1 MQEEINFVRD
11 LAIILVSAGI
21 FTIISKALKQP
32 VILGYIVAGF
42 LIGPGIEFFPGISSM
57 ESVHQ
62 WSDIGIIF
70 MMFGLGLE
78 FSFKKL
84 MKSGSASIITSM
96 CKLLGMFLIG
106 FVTGQA
112 LGWSRMESMFLGGM
126 LPMSSTMVV
135 AKSYDEMG
143 LKNKPYSGI
152 VFGTLIIED
161 IAGIVLMVLFS
172 TIAVSAKFSGGE
184 LFAALG
190 KLAFCLV
197 LWFVVGIYLIPT
209 LLKKTRRFL
218 NNEILLIVSI
228 GLCFLMVAMAEN
240 MGFSAALGAFIMGS
254 ILSETIESEHI
265 EKLVSPIK
273 DLFGAIFFVSVGMMV
288 SPKILAENWV
298 VILLLVVI
306 LLIFDVIFVSGGVLL
321 SGKGLE
327 NAVHTSFSLAQMGE
341 FGFIIASVGVGL
353 GVVSDFIYPV
363 IVAVF
368 VVSNLIA
375 PFVIRSSGPVYKL
388 LKKKLPPKI
397 LDKLEVDTK
406 DSLDSTK
413 AEKSEWK
420 VLLKFYLSRVGI
432 YGVILI
438 AIYSICS
445 QFLCPAI
452 PKLFP
457 SISPSWLSILNCSI
471 KLLLMSPFLYGMCIS
486 SGSINKSA
494 RKLLKAK
501 SSNFWPILALL
512 LLRSFLAIGIV
523 IAVIASHFQLAGWTA
538 VLIIIGGLIF
548 IIVGRSYFQ
557 TRFKFEKQFF
567 DNLTVKDKEADKN
580 ARVLSSVQKNL
591 SGYDVHLEQFEVPAD
606 SSLVGKKLKDI
617 PLRAQSGANIIEIK
631 RGSRSIIIPNSD
643 QVLFPADKVLAVGS
657 SQQIEKLKDM
667 LKEATQS
674 ESSNDEFEVLCIEI
688 DKESSLYG
696 KTLRSA
702 SLRDY
707 KCMVISV
714 LRGENF
720 ITNPKPE
727 FHFEIGDKVWIAGEK
742 SSCEWF
748 KNQ

>member
-1 MQEEINFVRD
+1 MSEEINFVRD

-32 VILGYIVAGF
+32 VILGYILAGF

-57 ESVHQ
+57 DSVHQ
-62 WSDIGIIF
+62 WSEIGIIF

-84 MKSGSASIITSM
+84 MKSGSTSIITSM

-135 AKSYDEMG
+135 AKSYEEMG
-143 LKNKPYSGI
+143 LKSKPYSGI

-161 IAGIVLMVLFS
+161 IVGIILMVLFS
-172 TIAVSAKFSGGE
+172 TIAVSAKFSGKE
-184 LFAALG
+184 LFGALG

-209 LLKKTRRFL
+209 LLKKARRFL
-218 NNEILLIVSI
+218 NDEILLIVSI
-228 GLCFLMVAMAEN
+228 GLCFAMVAMSEK

-254 ILSETIESEHI
+254 ILAETIESEHI
-265 EKLVSPIK
+265 ERLVSPIK

-288 SPKILAENWV
+288 SPQILAHNWAT
-298 VILLLVVI
+298 ILLLVLI
-306 LLIFDVIFVSGGVLL
+306 LLIFDIIFVCGGVLL
-321 SGKGLE
+321 SGKGLD
-327 NAVHTSFSLAQMGE
+327 NAIHTGFSLAQMGE

-353 GVVSDFIYPV
+353 GVVSDYIYPL

-368 VVSNLIA
+368 VLSNLIA
-375 PFVIRSSGPVYKL
+375 PFVIRSSTPVYKF
-388 LKKKLPPKI
+388 LKKKLPEKVLNRI
-397 LDKLEVDTK
+397 DGESK
-406 DSLDSTK
+406 DNSDSSN

-420 VLLKFYLSRVGI
+420 VLMKFYLLRIGI

-438 AIYSICS
+438 AVYSVCVQFICPVV
-445 QFLCPAI
+445 L
-452 PKLFP
+452 KLFP
-457 SISPSWLSILNCSI
+457 HLNPSWVSIVNVSV
-471 KLLLMSPFLYGMCIS
+471 KLLAMSPFLYGMCIS

-494 RKLLKAK
+494 YKLLKAK
-501 SSNFWPILALL
+501 ESNKWPILALV
-512 LLRSFLAIGIV
+512 LLRSFFAIGIV
-523 IAVIASHFQLAGWTA
+523 IAVIASHFKLAGWTA
-538 VLIIIGGLIF
+538 VLIVFGGLVF
-548 IIVGRSYFQ
+548 IIVGRNYFQ
-557 TRFKFEKQFF
+557 KRFKFEKQFF
-567 DNLTVKDKEADKN
+567 YNLNVKEQEAERN
-580 ARVLSSVQKNL
+580 AQVLSSVQKTLN
-591 SGYDVHLEQFEVPAD
+591 GYDVHLEQFEIPSN
-606 SSLVGKKLKDI
+606 SSLAGKKLKDI
-617 PLRAQSGANIIEIK
+617 AIRAQSGANIIEIK
-631 RGSRSIIIPNSD
+631 RGGRSIIIPNSD
-643 QVLFPADKVLAVGS
+643 QVLYPADKVLAVGS
-657 SQQIEKLKDM
+657 SQQIDKLKDM

-674 ESSNDEFEVLCIEI
+674 ESSNDEFEVICIEI
-688 DKESSLYG
+688 DKESPLYG

-714 LRGENF
+714 LRGDSF

-727 FHFEIGDKVWIAGEK
+727 FHFELSDKVWIAGEK

-748 KNQ
+748 RTQ

>member
-1 MQEEINFVRD
+1 MSEEINFVRD
-11 LAIILVSAGI
+11 LAVILVSAGI

-62 WSDIGIIF
+62 WSEIGIIF

-135 AKSYDEMG
+135 AKSYEEMG
-143 LKNKPYSGI
+143 LKSKPYSGI

-161 IAGIVLMVLFS
+161 IMGIILMVLFS

-209 LLKKTRRFL
+209 LLKKARKYL
-218 NNEILLIVSI
+218 NDEILLIVSI
-228 GLCFLMVAMAEN
+228 GLCFAMVAMAEK

-254 ILSETIESEHI
+254 ILAETIESEHI
-265 EKLVSPIK
+265 ERLVSPIK

-288 SPKILAENWV
+288 SPQILAHNWA
-298 VILLLVVI
+298 VI
-306 LLIFDVIFVSGGVLL
+306 LLIVLILLVFDILFVCSGVLL
-321 SGKGLE
+321 SGKGLS
-327 NAVHTSFSLAQMGE
+327 NAIHTGFSLAQMGE

-375 PFVIRSSGPVYKL
+375 PFVIRSADPVYKL
-388 LKKKLPPKI
+388 LKKRLPVRV
-397 LDKLEVDTK
+397 LDKIDGETK
-406 DSLDSTK
+406 DSPDSSN

-420 VLLKFYLSRVGI
+420 VLIKFYLARIGV

-438 AIYSICS
+438 AVYSICV
-445 QFLCPAI
+445 QFVCPAV

-457 SISPSWLSILNCSI
+457 QLNPTWTAIINCSI
-471 KLLLMSPFLYGMCIS
+471 KLLAMSPFLYGMCIS

-494 RKLLKAK
+494 KKLLKAK
-501 SSNFWPILALL
+501 ESNKWPILALA

-523 IAVIASHFQLAGWTA
+523 IAVIASHFKLAGWTA
-538 VLIIIGGLIF
+538 VLIIIGGLVF
-548 IIVGRSYFQ
+548 IIVGRNYFQ
-557 TRFKFEKQFF
+557 KRFKFEKQFF
-567 DNLTVKDKEADKN
+567 YNLTVKDQEAEQN
-580 ARVLSSVQKNL
+580 AKVLSSVQKTLN
-591 SGYDVHLEQFEVPAD
+591 GYDVHLEQFEIPSD

-643 QVLFPADKVLAVGS
+643 QVLYPADKVLAVGS
-657 SQQIEKLKDM
+657 SEQIAKMKEM
-667 LKEATQS
+667 LKEEATAKAD
-674 ESSNDEFEVLCIEI
+674 NDEFEVVCIEI
-688 DKESSLYG
+688 DKESPLHG

-714 LRGENF
+714 LRGESF
-720 ITNPKPE
+720 VTNPKPE
-727 FHFEIGDKVWIAGEK
+727 FHFELGDKVWIAGEK

-748 KNQ
+748 RTQ